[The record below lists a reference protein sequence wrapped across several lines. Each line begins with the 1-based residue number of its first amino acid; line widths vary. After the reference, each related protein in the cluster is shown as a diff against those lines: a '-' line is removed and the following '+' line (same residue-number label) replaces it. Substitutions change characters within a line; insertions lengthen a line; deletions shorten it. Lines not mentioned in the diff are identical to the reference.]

1 MTHGERRTAAAV
13 AVDLGED
20 HAGEREALV
29 EGLGRVDGVLAEHGV
44 DHEERFNGLE
54 EGVELGNLLHHRL
67 VDGQTAGRVDD
78 EHVEELASGM
88 VDGGSG
94 NLERLLA
101 DGARE
106 PFGARLFGH
115 RLELFDGGRTIDVG
129 GHRENL
135 LALRFDEVLGQLA
148 SARRLARALKAGEK
162 DDSGRLGVKIDVAF
176 GGGHVAADDGGELAL
191 HDAHQGLAGIEVT
204 DNLFAHGLFL
214 DAGEHF
220 THDGQGYVGL
230 EKRNANLTQ
239 HVLRVFFRQTRLT
252 AHGLDDFGKALA

>member
-115 RLELFDGGRTIDVG
+115 RLELFDGGRTINVG

-148 SARRLARALKAGEK
+148 SARRLARALKTGEK
-162 DDSGRLGVKIDVAF
+162 DDSGRLGVKIDVVSSRCTTPTKAWPGLRLPTTSSPMAF
-176 GGGHVAADDGGELAL
+176 SLMRASTSRTTGRATSASRSAMR
-191 HDAHQGLAGIEVT
+191 T
-204 DNLFAHGLFL
+204 SRSMSF
-214 DAGEHF
+214 
-220 THDGQGYVGL
+220 
-230 EKRNANLTQ
+230 
-239 HVLRVFFRQTRLT
+239 VFSSVRR
-252 AHGLDDFGKALA
+252 A